1 MNKLIDDF
9 EKDVIDRMSR
19 SYYEELLYFTETV
32 PDALLNFNDVLLLK
46 KGQKYVSHTNTLFQ
60 KSLASLFLL
69 LYKNNDKVCSI
80 CKTDGGKGRGVY
92 VKEAKKRIHFLGQE
106 KFVGFPRVNWINM
119 KDGNNNCIDIYTV
132 MIKKNHKGIKFIDEA
147 NKIIKQK
154 NITTK
159 RFILLEDFVIEEFD
173 DKIWRSIEN
182 SMTAIEVKVKDYQ
195 WFGLINYYNELTKS
209 QYINV
214 VEKKLIEFDYKNR
227 LLSYSNP
234 IAYKD
239 IKVLQN
245 EFINKCG
252 YKMLL
257 EDNDFCSS
265 FITSEWLFDNL
276 NMSGLLEKTY
286 IVTGYI
292 KSIEQLMTY
301 IVRQSKIG
309 ITESSSIKNV
319 DVQSHEFINE
329 TLGNLLYYLKSYS
342 NRYIYI
348 NQISNA
354 AIKKSIDIIREWIKV
369 ERNGYFHKHNIQDIN
384 RVKEIREKTLIL
396 YFLLIASINV
406 E

>member
-46 KGQKYVSHTNTLFQ
+46 KGQKYISHTNTLFQ
-60 KSLASLFLL
+60 KSLASLFLS
-69 LYKNNDKVCSI
+69 LYKNNGKVCSI

-92 VKEAKKRIHFLGQE
+92 VKESKKRIHFLGQE
-106 KFVGFPRVNWINM
+106 KFVNFPRVNWINM
-119 KDGNNNCIDIYTV
+119 KDGNSNCIDIYTV
-132 MIKKNHKGIKFIDEA
+132 MIKKNDKGIKFIDEA

-159 RFILLEDFVIEEFD
+159 RFIILEDFVIEEFD
-173 DKIWRSIEN
+173 DKIWNSIEN
-182 SMTAIEVKVKDYQ
+182 SMAAIEVKVKDYQ

-209 QYINV
+209 QYINI
-214 VEKKLIEFDYKNR
+214 VERKLIEFDYKDR
-227 LLSYSNP
+227 VLSYSNP
-234 IAYKD
+234 IGEKD

-257 EDNDFCSS
+257 GDNDFCSS

-276 NMSGLLEKTY
+276 NMSDLLEKTY

-309 ITESSSIKNV
+309 ITESSSVRNV
-319 DVQSHEFINE
+319 AVQSDEFFNE

-342 NRYIYI
+342 NRHIYKS
-348 NQISNA
+348 QISNA

-369 ERNGYFHKHNIQDIN
+369 ERNGYFHKHNIQDIE